1 LRLLLY
7 KTAPD
12 FLATSHSD
20 RKKHKKIGIF
30 LGKDLM
36 DQKNKGI
43 SELPKRRH
51 GFLLRYWWII
61 LVVIVL
67 AGAVT
72 FTYWGK
78 SKNKQPGIAK
88 KEISP
93 LARARPVMAVTAK
106 EGDMKVFLNG
116 LGSVTP
122 INTVTIKSRV
132 DGQLME
138 VLFREGQ
145 IVARGQ
151 LLARIDPRPFEVQL
165 TQAEG
170 QMARD
175 QAILKNAR
183 DDLERYRTLWK
194 QDLIQKQ
201 MLDTQEALVR
211 QYEGTIKTDQGL
223 IDNARLQ
230 LIYCRIT
237 APVSGRTGLRLVDP
251 GNIVHA
257 ADPNGLLV
265 ITQLQPI
272 TVVFSLPEDSLARV
286 LPQLKAGQRPQ
297 VDVYDREQSKKLATG
312 FLLTVDN
319 QIDPNTG
326 TFKLKAMFENKD
338 QQLFPNQ
345 FVNASLLVNVKHNT
359 IIIPAAAIQRGSQ
372 GTYVYSVKTDR
383 TVELRPVTAGEIQN
397 GEVSIEKGLSAGAL
411 VVVDGAERLREGAKV
426 ELKGPGNGRG
436 GRSG

>member
-1 LRLLLY
+1 
-7 KTAPD
+7 
-12 FLATSHSD
+12 
-20 RKKHKKIGIF
+20 
-30 LGKDLM
+30 M

-93 LARARPVMAVTAK
+93 LARAIPVMAVTAK

>member
-1 LRLLLY
+1 
-7 KTAPD
+7 
-12 FLATSHSD
+12 
-20 RKKHKKIGIF
+20 
-30 LGKDLM
+30 M
-36 DQKNKGI
+36 DEKNKGI
-43 SELPKRRH
+43 SELPKRRR
-51 GFLLRYWWII
+51 GFLLRFWWIT
-61 LVVIVL
+61 LVVVVL
-67 AGAVT
+67 AGAWT

-78 SKNKQPGIAK
+78 SENKQPGIAK
-88 KEISP
+88 KETSP
-93 LARARPVMAVTAK
+93 PVRAIPVMAVAAK

-145 IVARGQ
+145 IVASGQ

-223 IDNARLQ
+223 IDNAKLQ
-230 LIYCRIT
+230 LIYSKIT
-237 APVSGRTGLRLVDP
+237 APVSGRIGLRLVDP

-257 ADPNGLLV
+257 TDPNGLLV

-272 TVVFSLPEDSLARV
+272 TVIFSLPEDSLARV

-297 VDVYDREQSKKLATG
+297 VDVYDREQSKKLASG

-345 FVNASLLVNVKHNT
+345 FVNASLLVDIKHKA

-372 GTYVYSVKTDR
+372 GTYVYSVKADQ
-383 TVELRPVTAGEIQN
+383 TVELRPITVGEIQG
-397 GEVSIEKGLSAGAL
+397 GEASIDQGLPAGAL

>member
-93 LARARPVMAVTAK
+93 LARAIPVMAVTAK